1 MLQAGPT
8 RRVVL
13 VAPRNA
19 GDAARIQPHR
29 TTMRCVGA
37 CVTEVRHPVRALA
50 AGAVGLALVLTSG
63 PADGRADS
71 PSAPVCVP
79 AGAPVLLSN
88 STAAIFRDELGFI
101 VGCAANSTRY
111 NLGIAELAYKPPIMA
126 LSGEMTA
133 TVHDSDEAGIQ
144 IRTLA
149 LRPGAEA
156 TPIGRPEERI
166 GSIRVRPDGTV
177 AWIACPLGPDADP
190 DKLIISPKPECVRP
204 RRARN
209 RVLLFRPAQG
219 FRDERIRQLSAA
231 SSIDPASLRMN
242 ATTVSWTRDGRRVR
256 HRYR

>member
-1 MLQAGPT
+1 MT
-8 RRVVL
+8 K
-13 VAPRNA
+13 
-19 GDAARIQPHR
+19 
-29 TTMRCVGA
+29 
-37 CVTEVRHPVRALA
+37 ERHFVRALA
-50 AGAVGLALVLTSG
+50 VAGLVHSRSSLLGRLAFAGGAVCLALVLTSG
-63 PADGRADS
+63 HADGRADAS
-71 PSAPVCVP
+71 GAPGCVP
-79 AGAPVLLSN
+79 AGAPMLLSN
-88 STAAIFRDELGFI
+88 SSAAIYRSSGFI
-101 VGCAANSTRY
+101 VGCAANGTRY
-111 NLGIAELAYKPPIMA
+111 NLDIADLAYKPPIMA

-133 TVHDSDEAGIQ
+133 IVGDSDEAGIL
-144 IRTLA
+144 IKTLA

-190 DKLIISPKPECVRP
+190 DELIISPNPECVRP

-231 SSIDPASLRMN
+231 SRIDPASLRMN
-242 ATTVSWTRDGRRVR
+242 ATTISWTRDGRRVR

>member
-1 MLQAGPT
+1 MHSLG
-8 RRVVL
+8 RL
-13 VAPRNA
+13 
-19 GDAARIQPHR
+19 
-29 TTMRCVGA
+29 
-37 CVTEVRHPVRALA
+37 ALA
-50 AGAVGLALVLTSG
+50 AGAVGLALILTSG
-63 PADGRADS
+63 PGDGRADAS
-71 PSAPVCVP
+71 SAPGCVP

-88 STAAIFRDELGFI
+88 STAAIYLEQLGGI
-101 VGCAANSTRY
+101 AGCAANGTRY

-133 TVHDSDEAGIQ
+133 IVDDSDEAGIH

-190 DKLIISPKPECVRP
+190 DKIIISPKPECVRP

-231 SSIDPASLRMN
+231 SRIDPASLRMN
-242 ATTVSWTRDGRRVR
+242 ATTVSWTRNGRRVR